1 MSGLHD
7 KDPGIKC
14 QTKGDKSTLDRKFN
28 GLMFDIDGVV
38 KFQGKAYSGAVQ
50 LNEPHRGKPRG
61 ILKGKNHFIAAS
73 CGELYPIGF
82 ASLLDRLA

>member
-14 QTKGDKSTLDRKFN
+14 QTKGNKSTLDRKSN
-28 GLMFDIDGVV
+28 GLMFDLGGVV
-38 KFQGKAYSGAVQ
+38 EFQGKAYSGVVQ
-50 LNEPHRGKPRG
+50 LNEPPRGKPRG

-82 ASLLDRLA
+82 ASLLDRLE